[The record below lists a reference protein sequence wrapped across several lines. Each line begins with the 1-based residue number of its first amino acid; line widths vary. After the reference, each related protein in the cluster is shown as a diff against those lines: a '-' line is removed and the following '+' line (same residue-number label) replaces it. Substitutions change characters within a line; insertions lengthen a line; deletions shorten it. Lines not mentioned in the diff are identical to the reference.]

1 MYIEGMPF
9 TQQSLGELHILSALI
24 IVVHPITKS
33 PSGVVFTVKAIPTY
47 TESRK
52 SDQQTFIVLK
62 N

>member
-1 MYIEGMPF
+1 MYTEGMPF
-9 TQQSLGELHILSALI
+9 TQQRHGELHILSGLL

-33 PSGVVFTVKAIPTY
+33 PSGVAFTVKAITTY

-52 SDQQTFIVLK
+52 SDQQTFIVLR